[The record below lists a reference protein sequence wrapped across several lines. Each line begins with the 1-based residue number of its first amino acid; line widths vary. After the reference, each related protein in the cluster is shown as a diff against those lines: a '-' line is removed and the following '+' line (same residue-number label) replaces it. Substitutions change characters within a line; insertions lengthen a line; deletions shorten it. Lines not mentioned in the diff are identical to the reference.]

1 MKPIDQRNDPS
12 EFLSQPEFL
21 RRLAT
26 ALRKNKD
33 VMALVPQVS
42 IRLRAI
48 ADIIEMAQ
56 CIVKDKHGTDQS
68 ESRPEPTA

>member
-1 MKPIDQRNDPS
+1 MEPIDPRVNQG

-21 RRLAT
+21 RRLANT
-26 ALRKNKD
+26 LRANKD
-33 VMALVPQVS
+33 VMEQVPQVS

-56 CIVKDKHGTDQS
+56 CMVKDKHGT
-68 ESRPEPTA
+68 R